1 MATTIGSSGITFS
14 DSTLANTASAS
25 TSFVPPIDIQTFTG
39 SQASGTNGTG
49 TWTKPNGGQTWAM
62 LELWGGGAG
71 GQGNTGGCAGGY
83 TMQMV
88 PLSQLPA
95 SFTCNAPNNNS
106 SWNNGS
112 GQPASIVGVN
122 TANGASGYAATTGA
136 SLTATQGNAG
146 SAGTGWVMGP
156 SANAGGGKGGH
167 SALGI
172 WGGTGTGAS
181 GNNPGGGSGTN
192 GGNGGTYGGCVQVR
206 VTCW

>member
-39 SQASGTNGTG
+39 SQGSGTNGTG

-112 GQPASIVGVN
+112 GQPASITGV
-122 TANGASGYAATTGA
+122 TGASGYAALTAA
-136 SLTATQGNAG
+136 SLTATQGAPNA
-146 SAGTGWVMGP
+146 AGTGWVMGP
-156 SANAGGGKGGH
+156 SANAGGGKSGH